1 MKVKISKSPILFFVC
16 VIMALE
22 MRFANIFQL
31 PYLKVYANMTLV
43 AIIITTLLFLNT
55 IVNNYIYN
63 TLKPY
68 RSQINI
74 IVLVMT
80 LAIVVITIYSYNK
93 YGQTLFNYFSC
104 FRVQLYFM
112 LTASIIFIFTKQ
124 EGYDYFLKILVVMT
138 IIYVVLCFIN
148 SFSYTFRGRLIW
160 ETLSFGF
167 RKDRLRCQAP
177 FSFVIVVPYVF
188 SKIFTEKLKKDKAKW
203 LAIFGLFTAFIFYI
217 CMTRMLNTAFY
228 AFLAFS
234 IVLIPKSQNL
244 RRTILIIYAIALV
257 ILVATGRLPV
267 LIEYIQSRDEN
278 LDDSAQARINSI
290 NYFKTFAAANP
301 WFSMG
306 YVLPTDDHFKSIFA
320 GPLYTF
326 FFDDIGIMNVYLHY
340 GIVGSIPY
348 VVFLIRIIYLIIKIY
363 FYNKSEKRLFFLG
376 MMILI
381 AVSQVSLSL
390 FDGQR
395 IMGAVVLWALCEY
408 EAYITSPKNKPERNK
423 RISIRR
429 NNENHTIQLRLDK
442 QRRRSGVQSDGE

>member
-1 MKVKISKSPILFFVC
+1 MKVKISKSPILIFVC

-31 PYLKVYANMTLV
+31 PYLRVYANMTLV

-188 SKIFTEKLKKDKAKW
+188 SKIFTEKLKKEIND
-203 LAIFGLFTAFIFYI
+203 
-217 CMTRMLNTAFY
+217 RQ
-228 AFLAFS
+228 AFLKKLAVEYVMMGKECEKEKMYDAA
-234 IVLIPKSQNL
+234 INNYEKALQLCPDYPEAK
-244 RRTILIIYAIALV
+244 RR
-257 ILVATGRLPV
+257 
-267 LIEYIQSRDEN
+267 
-278 LDDSAQARINSI
+278 
-290 NYFKTFAAANP
+290 
-301 WFSMG
+301 
-306 YVLPTDDHFKSIFA
+306 
-320 GPLYTF
+320 
-326 FFDDIGIMNVYLHY
+326 
-340 GIVGSIPY
+340 
-348 VVFLIRIIYLIIKIY
+348 IKKI
-363 FYNKSEKRLFFLG
+363 KG
-376 MMILI
+376 
-381 AVSQVSLSL
+381 
-390 FDGQR
+390 
-395 IMGAVVLWALCEY
+395 
-408 EAYITSPKNKPERNK
+408 
-423 RISIRR
+423 
-429 NNENHTIQLRLDK
+429 
-442 QRRRSGVQSDGE
+442 